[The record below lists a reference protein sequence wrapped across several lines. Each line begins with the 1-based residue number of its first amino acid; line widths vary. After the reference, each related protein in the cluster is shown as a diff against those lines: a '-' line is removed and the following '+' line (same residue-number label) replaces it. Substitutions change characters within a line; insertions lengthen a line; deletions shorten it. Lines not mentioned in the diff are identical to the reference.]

1 MMFKILRKKN
11 KKKESYLQEEWN
23 ETTQEGEL
31 AIDAFETD
39 KEIVI
44 QSPIG
49 GISAKDIN
57 IAAEDGMLII
67 KGKRSKPRL
76 ASQNVKY
83 FYQECFW
90 GPFSKRIIL
99 PEEIDI
105 KKAKASIKNGVLT
118 LKIPKLKPKIRAQIE
133 VVEEE

>member
-1 MMFKILRKKN
+1 MVFKIL
-11 KKKESYLQEEWN
+11 KKKSSWAETSPKSEWEEY
-23 ETTQEGEL
+23 TQEGEL

-57 IAAEDGMLII
+57 IAVEDGMLII

-76 ASQNVKY
+76 ASQNIKY

>member
-1 MMFKILRKKN
+1 MIFKIL
-11 KKKESYLQEEWN
+11 KKKSLRAETSPKSEWEEYA
-23 ETTQEGEL
+23 QEGEL

-57 IAAEDGMLII
+57 IAVEDGMLII

-76 ASQNVKY
+76 ASQNIKY

>member
-1 MMFKILRKKN
+1 MVFKILKKKN
-11 KKKESYLQEEWN
+11 SRAETSPKNEWEEYA
-23 ETTQEGEL
+23 QEGEQ

-57 IAAEDGMLII
+57 IAVEDGMLII

-76 ASQNVKY
+76 ASQNIKY

>member
-1 MMFKILRKKN
+1 MVFKIFKKKN
-11 KKKESYLQEEWN
+11 KRTKKSPKVEWEESA
-23 ETTQEGEL
+23 QEGEL

-39 KEIVI
+39 KEIII

-57 IAAEDGMLII
+57 IAVEDGMLII
-67 KGKRSKPRL
+67 RGKRSRPRL
-76 ASQNVKY
+76 ASQNIKY

>member
-1 MMFKILRKKN
+1 MVFKILKKKN
-11 KKKESYLQEEWN
+11 KRTEKSPKAEWGESA
-23 ETTQEGEL
+23 QEGEL

-57 IAAEDGMLII
+57 IAVEDGMLII
-67 KGKRSKPRL
+67 RGTRSKPRL
-76 ASQNVKY
+76 NNQNIKY

-118 LKIPKLKPKIRAQIE
+118 LKIPKLKPKMRAQIE

>member
-1 MMFKILRKKN
+1 MMFKIFKKKN
-11 KKKESYLQEEWN
+11 KSTEKSPKVEWEESA
-23 ETTQEGEL
+23 QEGEL

-57 IAAEDGMLII
+57 IAVEDGMLII
-67 KGKRSKPRL
+67 RGKRSRPRL
-76 ASQNVKY
+76 ASQNIKY